1 MMQADEQITVMSLAT
16 AKDSQWR
23 ILHLADKMI
32 VGDAVE
38 W

>member
-1 MMQADEQITVMSLAT
+1 MMQADEQITVMLLAT
-16 AKDSQWR
+16 AIDRQWR
-23 ILHLADKMI
+23 ILHLSDKMI